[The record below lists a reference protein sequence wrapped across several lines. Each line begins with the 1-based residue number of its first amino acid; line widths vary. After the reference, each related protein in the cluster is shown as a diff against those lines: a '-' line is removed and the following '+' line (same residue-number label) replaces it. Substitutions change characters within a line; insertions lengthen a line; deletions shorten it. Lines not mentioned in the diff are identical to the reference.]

1 MQRIVHFYYHEYLL
15 YNAIAF
21 LIKFVKITQVGNLQI
36 KYEIRVKCYA
46 KQSTK
51 SHTTTLIQ
59 FSLKKKP
66 HYSIICS
73 TKHIDQ
79 PKQNQHL
86 WPCRIHVE
94 TKIGEI
100 IALYHTI

>member
-51 SHTTTLIQ
+51 FTYNYINSIFFKKKTTL
-59 FSLKKKP
+59 FNYMLNET
-66 HYSIICS
+66 HRS
-73 TKHIDQ
+73 TKT
-79 PKQNQHL
+79 KSTLVAMQNT
-86 WPCRIHVE
+86 R
-94 TKIGEI
+94 
-100 IALYHTI
+100 